1 VEKKP
6 RLATSTDSASVTLA
20 PTFARGGI
28 KGTRKQQKKQK
39 RQHNLLPEPC
49 SAEDV
54 LWRDVISV
62 LGQSEVDL
70 ALEEGSEWDAPF
82 ESKTEVELEVSALS
96 SSGEHNFSCCSM
108 TS

>member
-1 VEKKP
+1 MGKKP
-6 RLATSTDSASVTLA
+6 RLATSEDSASVTLA

-28 KGTRKQQKKQK
+28 KGTRKKQKKQK
-39 RQHNLLPEPC
+39 QQLPEPC

-70 ALEEGSEWDAPF
+70 AVEEGSEWDAPF

-96 SSGEHNFSCCSM
+96 SSGEQKYIFLLFND
-108 TS
+108 